1 MKDRRA
7 LTGEFSGLSLSLSM
21 RGDLTKL
28 DDPIV
33 CGGIVW
39 LATLL
44 RLEELPGFDNGMN
57 SCAVTSCI
65 ERFDIEFATGSL
77 ETRVACDG
85 AIKTLTTGSL

>member
-7 LTGEFSGLSLSLSM
+7 MTGEFSGLSLSLNM

-28 DDPIV
+28 DDPNV
-33 CGGIVW
+33 CGIVW

-44 RLEELPGFDNGMN
+44 RLEELPGFDDGMN

-65 ERFDIEFATGSL
+65 ERFDIEFAMGSL
-77 ETRVACDG
+77 GTRVACDG